1 MAKKVAKK
9 KTELYVWV
17 KASDM
22 VEGSLLRT
30 YKTKEEALASA
41 QGSAGY
47 GEKIFVLKGSFEKV
61 GSYKYEVTKVD

>member
-1 MAKKVAKK
+1 MAKKVK
-9 KTELYVWV
+9 KTQLFVWV

-30 YKTKEEALASA
+30 YKTKEDALAGA
-41 QGSAGY
+41 QGSASN
-47 GEKIFVLKGSFEKV
+47 GEKIFVLKGSFENV